1 MVARDKLRFSLMR
14 RGMKM
19 KKIAATLLCGVMLTS
34 FVLCGCQK
42 PVETDDGNE
51 NEIQTE
57 AGYEKPEA
65 GDTTQATTTTA
76 LVQINDDNLKKV
88 VDLYNS
94 KVPDGSHVVP
104 VYLDGI
110 RGEGSYSADE
120 DLVYFDYSTM
130 KGDSDISLNIHTDT
144 KQISVTFQLGYGET
158 RYYGN
163 TSVGFDSVESLIDTL
178 IDNPRAYELYDDS
191 AIAANEDNIKK
202 DLPIIYSRLI
212 TVADKAFPELGLGL
226 EDIGI
231 DLGDKYRS
239 LDPTQVISTETEV
252 KNEHKFVNGICSDCG
267 MCWTEYYYDAIGKLD
282 NDEANTGWRSLY
294 GQDSATMMSPG
305 DYIQCSASNKESGD
319 VFYHF
324 IDTKKEN
331 RESITCRI
339 YCRKAKKGV
348 DTSIRMNY
356 EQKMFSVGQG
366 IVDYK
371 YNYWLEIKAD
381 AGDYA
386 KVFESK
392 ESFKKYAEVIL
403 FVTGDDGVGRSVWG
417 SKKDADL
424 KKEFEE
430 DGCIYM
436 TKDEAIDFFWDHH
449 QGILASMDS
458 GMIWLDTSLADMGV
472 NWKKKDN

>member
-1 MVARDKLRFSLMR
+1 
-14 RGMKM
+14 M
-19 KKIAATLLCGVMLTS
+19 KKIVATLLSGVMLTS

-42 PVETDDGNE
+42 PVETDDGDE

-57 AGYEKPEA
+57 AGYEKQEN
-65 GDTTQATTTTA
+65 GVTTPLTTTA
-76 LVQINDDNLKKV
+76 SVQINEDNVKKV
-88 VDLYNS
+88 KDLYDS
-94 KVPDGSHVVP
+94 KEPEGRSVVSF
-104 VYLDGI
+104 YLDGI
-110 RGEGSYSADE
+110 RGGGCYSVHDE
-120 DLVYFDYSTM
+120 NVYFDYTTM
-130 KGDSDISLNIHTDT
+130 KGDSEISLNIHSDT
-144 KQISVTFQLGYGET
+144 QLVSVTFQLGYGET

-163 TSVGFDSVESLIDTL
+163 TSVGLASVESLIDTL
-178 IDNPRAYELYDDS
+178 IDNPRAVDLYDDS
-191 AIAANEDNIKK
+191 ALSANEENIKK
-202 DLPIIYSRLI
+202 DLPIMYSRLI
-212 TVADKAFPELGLGL
+212 ACAEKAFPELGIGL
-226 EDIGI
+226 EDLGI

-239 LDPTQVISTETEV
+239 LDPTQTISMEVLV

-294 GQDSATMMSPG
+294 GQDSSTMMSPG
-305 DYIQCSASNKESGD
+305 DYVQCSASDKESGD

-339 YCRKAKKGV
+339 YCRKDGKGV
-348 DTSIRMNY
+348 DTAIRMNY
-356 EQKMFSVGQG
+356 EQNMYSVGQG

-403 FVTGDDGVGRSVWG
+403 FITGDDGVGRSAWG
-417 SKKDADL
+417 NKKDADL
-424 KKEFEE
+424 KKEFEAE
-430 DGCIYM
+430 GCTYL
-436 TKDEAIDFFWDHH
+436 TKDEALDFFWDHC
-449 QGILASMDS
+449 QGILASMDT

-472 NWKKKDN
+472 NWKKQDN

>member
-1 MVARDKLRFSLMR
+1 
-14 RGMKM
+14 M
-19 KKIAATLLCGVMLTS
+19 KKITATLLCGVMLTS
-34 FVLCGCQK
+34 FVLCGCQQ
-42 PVETDDGNE
+42 PVEKDDSKE

-57 AGYEKPEA
+57 ADYEKPA
-65 GDTTQATTTTA
+65 SDVTTETSAPA
-76 LVQINDDNLKKV
+76 YVEINSENFKKIK
-88 VDLYNS
+88 DLYDS
-94 KVPDGSHVVP
+94 KEPEGSRVVP
-104 VYLDGI
+104 VFVDGI
-110 RGEGSYSADE
+110 RGGARYDVNE
-120 DLVYFDYSTM
+120 DSVYFDYSTM
-130 KGDSDISLNIHTDT
+130 KGDSNISMSIDT
-144 KQISVTFQLGYGET
+144 AAHIVSVTFQLGYGDT

-163 TSVGFDSVESLIDTL
+163 TSVGLASVESLIDSL
-178 IDNPRAYELYDDS
+178 IDNPRAVDLYDDS
-191 AIAANEDNIKK
+191 AISANEENIKK

-212 TVADKAFPELGLGL
+212 ACAEKAFPELGIGL

-239 LDPTQVISTETEV
+239 IDPKQIISTETEV
-252 KNEHKFVNGICSDCG
+252 KNEHKFVNGVCSDCG
-267 MCWTEYYYDAIGKLD
+267 MLWTEYYYDAIGKLD

-294 GQDSATMMSPG
+294 GQHSSTMMSPG
-305 DYIQCSASNKESGD
+305 DYVQCSASNKESGD

-339 YCRKAKKGV
+339 YCRKDGKGV
-348 DTSIRMNY
+348 DTAIRMNY
-356 EQKMFSVGQG
+356 EQNMYSVGQG

-403 FVTGDDGVGRSVWG
+403 FITGDDGVGRSAWG
-417 SKKDADL
+417 NKKDADL
-424 KKEFEE
+424 KKEFEAE
-430 DGCIYM
+430 GCTYL
-436 TKDEAIDFFWDHH
+436 TKDEAIDFFWDHC

-472 NWKKKDN
+472 NWKKQDN